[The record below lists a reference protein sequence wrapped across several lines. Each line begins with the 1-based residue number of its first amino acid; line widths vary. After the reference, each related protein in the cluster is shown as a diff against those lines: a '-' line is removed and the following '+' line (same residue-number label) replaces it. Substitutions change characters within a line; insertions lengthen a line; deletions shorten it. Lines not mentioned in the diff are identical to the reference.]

1 MSLNATDH
9 IPGFGKKID
18 RPLGS
23 FIPLHGSDLNIC
35 SRIFIPFVVRGINFF
50 NPGEPDA
57 KISPQGSGDLK

>member
-1 MSLNATDH
+1 
-9 IPGFGKKID
+9 
-18 RPLGS
+18 LGS
-23 FIPLHGSDLNIC
+23 FIPFHGSDLNIC